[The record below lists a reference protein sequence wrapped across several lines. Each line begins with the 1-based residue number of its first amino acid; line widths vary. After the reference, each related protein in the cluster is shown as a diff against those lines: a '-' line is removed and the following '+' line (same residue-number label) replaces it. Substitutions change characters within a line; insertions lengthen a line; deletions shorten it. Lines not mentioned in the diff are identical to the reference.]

1 MGIQEKLIIS
11 NFLSIKDF
19 EWDIKD
25 FNILTG
31 GMASGKSICI
41 KVVHFIEQI
50 FHRNIFLSSISKDT
64 LTKDNFYKRLSDQ
77 FNTVFYSSAPDK
89 DFINTKIEYS
99 YSVTDG
105 DGNSR
110 MTFDLIGSWNKT
122 DGKIEW
128 NSNYINDKIDTWRD
142 FLGTEHTPDSAKN
155 ARLQIHESMAH
166 DFNNNFPLGVLFIPA
181 SRAIAAIINKNIID
195 IPDTYLGD
203 FIGEYKSFVL
213 NFDNLSDNDVNKI
226 LHLSKILIESEQD
239 KDKTLRFELSNG
251 MIITPLELSSGQQE
265 LLYLLLLI
273 KNLPRTSF
281 RYGKTTSIFIE
292 EPSAHLFPQEQ
303 KESIDYIVKIFK
315 KLQKNKERFFITTH
329 SPYILNTVNNMLK
342 KGSLLKAYKGYKEY
356 EEQINKKIGSPH
368 LYCEEVSAYFINA
381 DGTVTDMLDKE
392 ANYLNADKIAEISFA
407 INEDTNKLIELN
419 NFLLQTAGISIE

>member
-1 MGIQEKLIIS
+1 MGIQEKLIIK
-11 NFLSIKDF
+11 NFFSIKAF

-25 FNILTG
+25 FNVLTG

-50 FHRNIFLSSISKDT
+50 FHRNIFFSSISEDN
-64 LTKDNFYKRLSDQ
+64 LTKDIFYMRLADQ
-77 FNTVFYSSAPDK
+77 FNAVFHSSVPEK
-89 DFINTKIEYS
+89 DFINTKIEYF
-99 YSVTDG
+99 YSVTDE
-105 DGNSR
+105 DGNNQI
-110 MTFDLIGSWNKT
+110 TFDLTGSWNNT
-122 DGKIEW
+122 DRKIGW
-128 NSNYINDKIDTWRD
+128 NSNYINDRIDTWRG
-142 FLGTEHTPDSAKN
+142 FLGDTYTPDSAKD
-155 ARLQIHESMAH
+155 ARLQIYESIVH

-181 SRAIAAIINKNIID
+181 SRAIAAITNIID
-195 IPDTYLGD
+195 VPDPYLAD
-203 FIGEYKSFVL
+203 FIREDKPFVL
-213 NFDNLSDNDVNKI
+213 KFDNLSDNDVNKT
-226 LHLSKILIESEQD
+226 LHLRRIFIENEQD

-251 MIITPLELSSGQQE
+251 MVITSLELSSGQQE

-273 KNLPRTSF
+273 KNLSRTSF

-292 EPSAHLFPQEQ
+292 EPSAHLFPMEQ

-342 KGSLLKAYKGYKEY
+342 KGSMLKAYKEH
-356 EEQINKKIGSPH
+356 EEEINNQIESPP

-392 ANYLNADKIAEISFA
+392 TEYLNADRIAEISFA
-407 INEDTNKLIELN
+407 INEDTNKLSELN
-419 NFLLQTAGISIE
+419 NSLLATAGISIE